1 MYIDFDPNERYS
13 DCERISDTN
22 KREKLSIAELAS
34 LHGISEDE
42 LQANFDE
49 IVSYLI
55 SCGDL

>member
-1 MYIDFDPNERYS
+1 MYIDYDPNDRYS

-22 KREKLSIAELAS
+22 KREKLSIAELAC
-34 LHGISEDE
+34 LHGITDE
-42 LQANFDE
+42 ELENNFDE